1 MKNTDENLEI
11 DVAAPFILEK
21 IFKILVKTPDKKYLS
36 SDLPMLLK
44 TSLDAKD
51 ELIAK
56 LEKDKEDIFKQTE
69 ALEEQNNNYID
80 DLEKI
85 IEIYKKQLEYLINA
99 IVVLKT
105 DIMKLY
111 GSGVSETLDKIDEVL
126 KCTEYAQK
134 EAVSKEKRLQT
145 LTFKI
150 TVLLNEAE
158 FKLEALP
165 QKYFIDYFE
174 EEFLRKIRSLLK

>member
-1 MKNTDENLEI
+1 MKNTIENLEI

-21 IFKILVKTPDKKYLS
+21 MFKILVKTPDKKYLS

-44 TSLDAKD
+44 VSLDAKD

-56 LEKDKEDIFKQTE
+56 LEKDKEDIFKQTAE
-69 ALEEQNNNYID
+69 LEEQNNKYID

-85 IEIYKKQLEYLINA
+85 IEIYKNQIEYLIGA
-99 IVVLKT
+99 IVVFKT

-126 KCTEYAQK
+126 KCAECNQK
-134 EAVSKEKRLQT
+134 TATSKEKQLQT
-145 LTFKI
+145 LSFKI
-150 TVLLNEAE
+150 SVLLNEAE